1 MCKQCVSSKLPLVRE
16 KQLLGAGNHMSD
28 VGGRLIHQT
37 FTLPAVRPGLRED
50 CRCPQEAASLEGK
63 VDI

>member
-37 FTLPAVRPGLRED
+37 FTLPAVRPGL
-50 CRCPQEAASLEGK
+50 
-63 VDI
+63 